1 MKKIVITGG
10 KGFFGSRFQKM
21 WERKYQVLTPGSK
34 ELDVTNEKVVNE
46 YLDGTTLYDLVE
58 IQKEKMGGNYYI

>member
-46 YLDGTTLYDLVE
+46 YYKHICKRANSFFNPTYF
-58 IQKEKMGGNYYI
+58 